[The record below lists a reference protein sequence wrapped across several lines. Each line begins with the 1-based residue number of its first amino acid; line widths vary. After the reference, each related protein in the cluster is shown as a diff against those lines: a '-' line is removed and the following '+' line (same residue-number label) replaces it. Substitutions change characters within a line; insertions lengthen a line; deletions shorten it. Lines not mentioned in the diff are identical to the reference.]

1 MRWRARK
8 PDAAEMSALMSLEM
22 ESALEDMLKRETAEL
37 AQFIA
42 LLEEELSA
50 LANCEPE
57 IVEQC
62 VSRKQTV
69 LGRIF
74 ATRDAVNA
82 LTRRAA
88 SNPQLESAEAWLART
103 SSARITQAFQQLT
116 DHAEY
121 ARELNQLTGRLVQV
135 KLRSVNER
143 LDILQPAGW
152 MGAMYYPAGLAGS
165 KITTKGIIGT
175 A

>member
-1 MRWRARK
+1 M
-8 PDAAEMSALMSLEM
+8 DAVMSPEI
-22 ESALEDMLKRETAEL
+22 ESALEELLNRETGEL

-50 LANCEPE
+50 LTHCEPE
-57 IVEQC
+57 VVEQC

-69 LGRIF
+69 LSRIF

-88 SNPQLESAEAWLART
+88 SNPKLKSAEAWLART
-103 SSARITQAFQQLT
+103 SSPRITLAFQQLT

-121 ARELNQLTGRLVQV
+121 ARGLNQLAGRLVQV
-135 KLRSVNER
+135 KLRGVNER

-152 MGAMYYPAGLAGS
+152 MGRMYYPEGFS
-165 KITTKGIIGT
+165 SSTISPKGIIGR